1 MKKEYVMMILI
12 LIIVISGHYLTQKKS
27 SVVFQSIEKDL
38 NELKT
43 MVEEEETQDNL
54 NARIK
59 KIEDKWND
67 EYEILAYYTEHD
79 ELEKIGVQ
87 LSIINSTIKT
97 KTNNDTFME
106 IDRCIFLIEHLEDKE
121 DLKIVNMF

>member
-12 LIIVISGHYLTQKKS
+12 LISVISGHYLTQKKS
-27 SVVFQSIEKDL
+27 SDVFQSIEKDL

-59 KIEDKWND
+59 KIEDEWND

>member
-12 LIIVISGHYLTQKKS
+12 LISVISGHYLTQKKS
-27 SVVFQSIEKDL
+27 SDVFQSIEKDL

>member
-12 LIIVISGHYLTQKKS
+12 LISVISGHYLTQKKS
-27 SVVFQSIEKDL
+27 SEVFQSIEKDL

>member
-27 SVVFQSIEKDL
+27 SDVFQSIEKDL